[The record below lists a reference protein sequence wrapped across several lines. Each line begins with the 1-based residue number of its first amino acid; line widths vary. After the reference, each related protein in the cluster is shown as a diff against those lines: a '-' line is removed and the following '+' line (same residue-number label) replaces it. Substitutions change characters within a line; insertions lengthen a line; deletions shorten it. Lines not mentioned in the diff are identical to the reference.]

1 MADGFDWQEIAGLT
15 GLLTATTAV
24 LAWVTGRKLQRSSIT
39 RADAEAEKLR
49 IEADRLRASAAGDF
63 DAAVNE
69 QVRLIF
75 EQQNRRIAE
84 LTDEVRLLRGQVETL
99 TRETEEVHRLRGQV
113 ETLTQELQRAKQAL
127 GGAPAILAPA
137 TA

>member
-1 MADGFDWQEIAGLT
+1 M
-15 GLLTATTAV
+15 
-24 LAWVTGRKLQRSSIT
+24 
-39 RADAEAEKLR
+39 
-49 IEADRLRASAAGDF
+49 RASAAGDF

-84 LTDEVRLLRGQVETL
+84 MADEIRLLRSQVETL

-113 ETLTQELQRAKQAL
+113 ETLTQGTSTRQAGARQGAGHPGAGNRLGVKMRWPRAH
-127 GGAPAILAPA
+127 
-137 TA
+137 